1 MLLFITKRIL
11 SKSDLLSKAAKGKA
25 MIDIDEKSLIPA
37 LEAVPRQQFVA
48 ETSREAYISGH
59 SLPTQ
64 LALQRILNLIPLPG
78 ADRAVLHVGGGTGYI
93 AAVLAQLFRH
103 VFVLEK
109 QAPLAANI
117 KNRLS
122 SLEIRN
128 VQVIEGDATKEQTVI
143 EPCSLILCTCIL
155 SDYASLLPWLTD
167 NGYLVA
173 LEDEQQALSSLVLY
187 RKQQQT
193 LVRQSNLGWVDFS
206 RRLED
211 SIIDLGL
218 ADEQLI
224 REASID
230 AKKNKKPLMQV
241 LSKKLNLDDLKV
253 FQTLAQERHLVF
265 KGFDDLVGIIDSQLF
280 KQFSRTYLDRNRV
293 LPLQYDQQKLI
304 LLTDNPDIQPD
315 EIAGMN
321 GLGGIECILVTPNDF
336 KRLWAH
342 LDVSM
347 RSNAKIASQTEQ
359 PEYAETKPDV
369 INPYLVALYDA
380 ILLEAVSENASDIH
394 LEFYNNAARV
404 RLRVDGDLH
413 DIPHFQ
419 FNASEVAGLV
429 NIIKIR
435 AELNIAER
443 RLPQGGRSQLKH
455 AGNTYDLRVQ
465 TQPALHA
472 EHVVI
477 RLLKHT
483 GRALTMQELGMST
496 NVAALY
502 HRLLANPAGLVLVV
516 GPTGSGKSTTLY
528 AGLQEL
534 ADDGTRKVI
543 TAEDPIEYSIDKI
556 QQTRIRSDIGFDF
569 PDALRAFVR
578 EDPDV
583 ILVGEIRDHPTA
595 LEAIR
600 ASQTGHLVLST
611 LHCNDAVD
619 ALQRLYDLNI
629 HPNSLASELL
639 AVIAQR
645 LAKRICPHCKVEVS
659 PDPQILQELFPQGA
673 PGNFRCYAGKGC
685 QHCHERGTK
694 GRTAVVEFMHVN
706 ADIRNAISRQPS
718 ITEIRWQA
726 LDAGLITMRD
736 SALDLVV
743 NGIIPLS
750 ELPKILPQ
758 DRMAPESRGGRRN

>member
-1 MLLFITKRIL
+1 MTYQTEESMLHPAI
-11 SKSDLLSKAAKGKA
+11 AAT
-25 MIDIDEKSLIPA
+25 
-37 LEAVPRQQFVA
+37 PRQHYVA
-48 ETSREAYISGH
+48 DRSREALISGH

-64 LALQRILNLIPLPG
+64 AALQRLLNLLPPLNPG
-78 ADRAVLHVGGGTGYI
+78 SAILHVGGGSGYV
-93 AAVLAQLFRH
+93 AAVLAKLVRRVYVVERDQQRLD
-103 VFVLEK
+103 
-109 QAPLAANI
+109 QAAQRLAADGQENI
-117 KNRLS
+117 EL
-122 SLEIRN
+122 IHA
-128 VQVIEGDATKEQTVI
+128 DANSAFSVR
-143 EPCSLILCTCIL
+143 EPCQLILCTCQL
-155 SDYASLLPWLTD
+155 TELQYLEPWLTEH
-167 NGYLVA
+167 GYLVL
-173 LEDEQQALSSLVLY
+173 LEQEQAAFSDLVLY
-187 RKQQQT
+187 QKVAGKLER
-193 LVRQSNLGWVDFS
+193 RQNLGWIDFS
-206 RRLED
+206 RRLQQ

-218 ADEQLI
+218 ADEQLL
-224 REASID
+224 REASLE
-230 AKKNKKPLMQV
+230 AKKQHKPLLQV
-241 LSKKLNLDDLKV
+241 LTKKLNLDERKLYAS
-253 FQTLAQERHLVF
+253 LAAERQLALQDFDELV
-265 KGFDDLVGIIDSQLF
+265 KLLDCQLF
-280 KQFSRTYLDRNRV
+280 NQFSHTYLDSQHV
-293 LPLQYDQQKLI
+293 LPVAYQQQQ
-304 LLTDNPDIQPD
+304 LLLATDNPDIQLD
-315 EIAGMN
+315 ELSGMN
-321 GLGGIECILVTPNDF
+321 GSGGIRCVLVTPTDF
-336 KRLWAH
+336 KRLWSH
-342 LDVSM
+342 LDVAQ
-347 RSNAKIASQTEQ
+347 RSNFARPATN
-359 PEYAETKPDV
+359 PEPAENREANADTV
-369 INPYLVALYDA
+369 NPYLVALYEA

-413 DIPHFQ
+413 NVPHFQ
-419 FNASEVAGLV
+419 FSLAEMAGLV

-455 AGNTYDLRVQ
+455 GNNTYDLRIQ

-483 GRALTMQELGMST
+483 GRALTMQELGMSPK
-496 NVAALY
+496 VASYY
-502 HRLLANPAGLVLVV
+502 HRLLNNPAGLVLVV

-543 TAEDPIEYSIDKI
+543 TVEDPIEYSIDNI

-569 PDALRAFVR
+569 PEALRAFVR

-645 LAKRICPHCKVEVS
+645 LAKRICPHCKTEAS
-659 PDPQILQELFPQGA
+659 PDPAILREVFPQGVPA
-673 PGNFRCYAGKGC
+673 SFRCYEGKGC
-685 QHCHERGTK
+685 SHCHDRGTK
-694 GRTAVVEFMHVN
+694 GRTAVVEFMQVN
-706 ADIRNAISRQPS
+706 TDIRSAISRQPP

-736 SALDLVV
+736 SALDLVI

-758 DRMAPESRGGRRN
+758 DRMAPEARGGTRRS

>member
-1 MLLFITKRIL
+1 MYEVDTEKQLYPAIL
-11 SKSDLLSKAAKGKA
+11 
-25 MIDIDEKSLIPA
+25 
-37 LEAVPRQQFVA
+37 AVPRQHFVA
-48 ETSREAYISGH
+48 DASREPLITGH

-64 LALQRILNLIPLPG
+64 AAMQRLLSLIPPPHPD
-78 ADRAVLHVGGGTGYI
+78 ATVLHVGTGSGYI
-93 AAVLAQLFRH
+93 AAVLAQMASQ
-103 VFVLEK
+103 VYALERD
-109 QAPLAANI
+109 AAVAALASSRLAALHFN
-117 KNRLS
+117 
-122 SLEIRN
+122 N
-128 VQVIEGDATKEQTVI
+128 VQVIHGDAEQDFGPLP
-143 EPCSLILCTCIL
+143 PCQLILCTCQL
-155 SDYASLLPWLTD
+155 RSFKYLEPLLTEH
-167 NGYLVA
+167 GFLVV
-173 LEDEQQALSSLVLY
+173 LEDEQDGLSNLALYQKDNGNLQP
-187 RKQQQT
+187 R
-193 LVRQSNLGWVDFS
+193 RNLGWIDFS
-206 RRLED
+206 RRLQQ

-224 REASID
+224 REASLE
-230 AKKNKKPLMQV
+230 AKKLQKPLMQI
-241 LSKKLNLDDLKV
+241 LSKKLNLDEHKL
-253 FQTLAQERHLVF
+253 FSSLAKERQL
-265 KGFDDLVGIIDSQLF
+265 LF
-280 KQFSRTYLDRNRV
+280 KAFDELVNDIDASLFNQFSRTFLDRQRV
-293 LPLQYDQQKLI
+293 LPLKYQQQQ
-304 LLTDNPDIQPD
+304 LLLVTDNPDIQID
-315 EIAGMN
+315 ELIGMN
-321 GLGGIECILVTPNDF
+321 GSGGVACILVTPNDF
-336 KRLWAH
+336 KRLWSH
-342 LDVSM
+342 LDMSKRGNDAM
-347 RSNAKIASQTEQ
+347 SQQRLQSESTDTTDTLNQ
-359 PEYAETKPDV
+359 PADT
-369 INPYLVALYDA
+369 INPYLVALYEA

-419 FNASEVAGLV
+419 FSLAEMAGLV

-435 AELNIAER
+435 SELNIAER

-455 AGNTYDLRVQ
+455 GANTYDLRIQ
-465 TQPALHA
+465 TQPSLHA

-483 GRALTMQELGMST
+483 GRALTMQELGMSAK
-496 NVAALY
+496 VASYY
-502 HRLLANPAGLVLVV
+502 HRLLNNPAGLVLVV

-543 TAEDPIEYSIDKI
+543 TVEDPIEYSIDNI
-556 QQTRIRSDIGFDF
+556 QQTRIRSEIGFDF

-645 LAKRICPHCKVEVS
+645 LAKRICPHCKVAAT
-659 PDPQILQELFPQGA
+659 PDPTILREVFPQGVPA
-673 PGNFRCYAGKGC
+673 SFRCYEGQGC
-685 QHCHERGTK
+685 THCHDRGTK
-694 GRTAVVEFMHVN
+694 GRTAVVEFMQVN

-736 SALDLVV
+736 SALDLVI

-758 DRMAPESRGGRRN
+758 DRMAPEQRGGSRRS

>member
-1 MLLFITKRIL
+1 MINNEDKMLL
-11 SKSDLLSKAAKGKA
+11 
-25 MIDIDEKSLIPA
+25 PA
-37 LEAVPRQQFVA
+37 IEAVPRQHFVA
-48 ETSREAYISGH
+48 ESSREAFISGH

-64 LALQRILNLIPLPG
+64 AALQRILNLIPTP
-78 ADRAVLHVGGGTGYI
+78 APNSTVLHVGGGSGYI
-93 AAVLAQLFRH
+93 AAVLAQLVSSVYVIERQPELANKILSRVRALQLDNIH
-103 VFVLEK
+103 VITGDVT
-109 QAPLAANI
+109 APLP
-117 KNRLS
+117 
-122 SLEIRN
+122 
-128 VQVIEGDATKEQTVI
+128 ATVNCQ
-143 EPCSLILCTCIL
+143 LILCTCL
-155 SDYASLLPWLTD
+155 LDNVNPLLPWLSES
-167 NGYLVA
+167 GYLVV

-187 RKQQQT
+187 RKQQGQ

-206 RRLED
+206 RRLQD

-224 REASID
+224 REASQE
-230 AKKNKKPLMQV
+230 AKKLKKPLMQI
-241 LSKKLNLDDLKV
+241 LSKKLNLDDIKL
-253 FQTLAQERHLVF
+253 FQSLAQERQLRFKSFDELVN
-265 KGFDDLVGIIDSQLF
+265 IIDGQLF

-293 LPLQYDQQKLI
+293 LPLKYEQHQLV
-304 LLTDNPDIQPD
+304 LLTDNPDIQAD

-321 GLGGIECILVTPNDF
+321 GAGGIECILVTPNDF

-347 RSNAKIASQTEQ
+347 RSNALIAEQ
-359 PEYAETKPDV
+359 VAEQELHEANANQADV
-369 INPYLVALYDA
+369 INPYLVALYEA

-394 LEFYNNAARV
+394 LEFYNNSARV

-419 FNASEVAGLV
+419 FNANEVAGLV

-465 TQPALHA
+465 TQPSLHA

-496 NVAALY
+496 KVAALY
-502 HRLLANPAGLVLVV
+502 HRLLLNPAGLVLVV

-645 LAKRICPHCKVEVS
+645 LAKRICPHCKTEVT
-659 PDPQILQELFPQGA
+659 PDPQIMQELFPQGA
-673 PGNFRCYAGKGC
+673 PGNFRCYAGSGC

-758 DRMAPESRGGRRN
+758 DRMAPENRGGRRS